1 MGLVLTNNVS
11 SLTAQNNLNST
22 NNALSKSLERLS
34 TGLKVNRGAD
44 GPAALVISEQQRAQ
58 IAGIRSAIDNTNKAV
73 ALVQTGEGA
82 LNEINSLLGKVR
94 GLVLDSANVGV
105 NDTNTLAANQA
116 EISNALT
123 TITSIA
129 NQTQFGTKK
138 LLDGSAALSASSNNT
153 NVSASASGS
162 IAAGSYTIS
171 ISSAATRANVAGQAG
186 RADNT
191 DITAGGTITSET
203 LTINGTNVSFT
214 LTQSDLQASVT
225 AAAAAINNAAA
236 NTGVRAIV
244 DDSTAANAT
253 LRLYSV
259 NYGTGNKISV
269 SSNNA
274 AANSVLGTVAGNVD
288 GTDIQGTFTEVASG
302 ASFSATG
309 TGNVLTAGS
318 GAANG
323 LVATVNPTVTGDTY
337 TNATANSFTS
347 ASGASLATIT
357 VDTSKALT
365 FQIGANAGQT
375 AQIAVNDARAAALG
389 KGASS
394 FTTDL
399 TQIDVTKLT
408 GNGKLSSDFLK
419 VVDKAISDVTA
430 QRGQLGAFQANTLQ
444 SNANNLQT
452 TLQNTTAAESTI
464 RDTDFASEIANF
476 TKLQTQLQA
485 GSTVLG
491 NANQLTQLVAGL
503 LRG

>member
-73 ALVQTGEGA
+73 SLVQTGEGA

-94 GLVLDSANVGV
+94 GLVLDSNNVGV
-105 NDTNTLAANQA
+105 NDSNALAANQA
-116 EISNALT
+116 EINNALN

-138 LLDGSAALSASSNNT
+138 LLDGSAALATTSSNT
-153 NVSASASGS
+153 AATATATGS
-162 IAAGSYTIS
+162 ITAGSYGVTGIT
-171 ISSAATRANVAGQAG
+171 AATRANVQGQMK
-186 RADNT
+186 ADAAF
-191 DITAGGTITSET
+191 TAGNTET
-203 LTINGTNVSFT
+203 LTVNGVNVSYV
-214 LTQSDLQASVT
+214 QAATSAASMT
-225 AAAAAINNAAA
+225 AAQTAINNVADR
-236 NTGVRAIV
+236 TGVRASI
-244 DDSTAANAT
+244 DSTGANP
-253 LRLYSV
+253 RMVLYS
-259 NYGTGNKISV
+259 NNWGSGNKITV
-269 SSNNA
+269 SSDTA
-274 AANSVLGTVAGNVD
+274 AANSVLGTPTANNDGSNIAGSIAGVA
-288 GTDIQGTFTEVASG
+288 ASG
-302 ASFSATG
+302 V
-309 TGNVLTAGS
+309 GNTLTAVSGS
-318 GAANG
+318 GSG
-323 LVATVNPTVTGDTY
+323 LAVTFNSQATGDT
-337 TNATANSFTS
+337 FTS
-347 ASGASLATIT
+347 AANNPWTSDATATTIT
-357 VDTSKALT
+357 VDDSKSLL

-375 AQIAVNDARAAALG
+375 AQVALSDSRASALG
-389 KGASS
+389 KGASG
-394 FTTDL
+394 TITDM
-399 TQIDVTKLT
+399 TKIDVTKLAT
-408 GNGKLSSDFLK
+408 NKNLSSDFLK
-419 VVDKAISDVTA
+419 VVDKAIGDVTS

-464 RDTDFASEIANF
+464 RDTDFASEIAMF

>member
-73 ALVQTGEGA
+73 SLVQTGEGA

-94 GLVLDSANVGV
+94 GLVLDSNNVGV
-105 NDTNTLAANQA
+105 NDANTLAANQA
-116 EISNALT
+116 EINNALG
-123 TITSIA
+123 TITNIA
-129 NQTQFGTKK
+129 NQTQFGSKK
-138 LLDGSAALSASSNNT
+138 LLDGSAALTTTDNNANAT
-153 NVSASASGS
+153 ATATGS
-162 IAAGSYTIS
+162 IPAGSYSATVT
-171 ISSAATRANVAGQAG
+171 SAATRANVQ
-186 RADNT
+186 
-191 DITAGGTITSET
+191 GGAVNNATFDGTSRQET
-203 LTINGTNVSFT
+203 LTVNGVNVSYV
-214 LTQSDLQASVT
+214 QSDADAAGSLS
-225 AAAAAINNAAA
+225 AAASAINNASA
-236 NTGVRAIV
+236 NTGVRASIDTV
-244 DDSTAANAT
+244 TGGASQ
-253 LRLYSV
+253 LRLYST

-269 SSNNA
+269 SSNLA
-274 AANSVLGTVAGNVD
+274 AADSVLGAVAANTD
-288 GTDIQGTFTEVASG
+288 GTDISGSIGGVAASG
-302 ASFSATG
+302 K
-309 TGNVLTAGS
+309 GNTLTSVS
-318 GAANG
+318 GAGAG
-323 LVATVNPTVTGDTY
+323 LSVTFNSQAAGDT
-337 TNATANSFTS
+337 FTS
-347 ASGASLATIT
+347 ATNNPFTSDATATTVT
-357 VDTSKALT
+357 VDDSKALQ

-375 AQIAVNDARAAALG
+375 AQISLNDARASALG
-389 KGASS
+389 QGASGS
-394 FTTDL
+394 VTDL
-399 TQIDVTKLT
+399 SKIDVTKLAT
-408 GNGKLSSDFLK
+408 NKNLSSDLLK
-419 VVDKAISDVTA
+419 VVDKSISDVTS

>member
-11 SLTAQNNLNST
+11 SLTAQGNLNST

-34 TGLKVNRGAD
+34 TGLKINRGAD

-73 ALVQTGEGA
+73 SLVQTGEGA

-94 GLVLDSANVGV
+94 GLVLDSNNVGV
-105 NDTNTLAANQA
+105 NDSNALAANQA
-116 EISNALT
+116 EINNALS

-138 LLDGSAALSASSNNT
+138 LLDGSAALATTSSNAAAT
-153 NVSASASGS
+153 ATATGS
-162 IAAGSYTIS
+162 ITAGSYGVTGVA
-171 ISSAATRANVAGQAG
+171 AATRANVQGSTQAD
-186 RADNT
+186 AAF
-191 DITAGGTITSET
+191 TAGTTET
-203 LTINGTNVSFT
+203 LTVNGVNVSYV
-214 LTQSDLQASVT
+214 QT
-225 AAAAAINNAAA
+225 ATSAGSMSAAQTAINNVADR
-236 NTGVRAIV
+236 TGVRASV
-244 DDSTAANAT
+244 DSTGANPR
-253 LRLYSV
+253 LVLYS
-259 NYGTGNKISV
+259 NNWGSGNKITV
-269 SSNNA
+269 SSDKA
-274 AANSVLGTVAGNVD
+274 AANSVLGTPTANSD
-288 GTDIQGTFTEVASG
+288 GTDIAGSIAGVAASG
-302 ASFSATG
+302 KGNTLSAVSGAG
-309 TGNVLTAGS
+309 TGLSVTFAS
-318 GAANG
+318 QA
-323 LVATVNPTVTGDTY
+323 TGDTY
-337 TNATANSFTS
+337 TSATNNPWTS
-347 ASGASLATIT
+347 DATNTTVT
-357 VDTSKALT
+357 VDDTKSLL

-375 AQIAVNDARAAALG
+375 AQIALNDSRASALG
-389 KGASS
+389 KGVSGNV
-394 FTTDL
+394 TDM
-399 TQIDVTKLT
+399 TKIDVTKLST
-408 GNGKLSSDFLK
+408 NKNLSSDFLK
-419 VVDKAISDVTA
+419 VVDKAIGDVTT